1 MLQAPSARI
10 QARRECKA
18 TEDAASHQVIQWNRG
33 KQHNK
38 ERNQNNVERNNGDV
52 NAQDN
57 QSVGI
62 NENGRVI
69 RRRIEREE
77 IEQEGIRHDEVGNE
91 IEDENKIGEVND
103 DINLEEDKD
112 QDEQE
117 LSELPVNDLVAI
129 MAKQTRL
136 LQALAQDRHSNNGK
150 IHGIEGRLSE
160 FLKFKPSTFD
170 ST

>member
-1 MLQAPSARI
+1 M
-10 QARRECKA
+10 
-18 TEDAASHQVIQWNRG
+18 IQWNCG

-69 RRRIEREE
+69 RCRIEREE

-103 DINLEEDKD
+103 EINLEEDEDK
-112 QDEQE
+112 QE
-117 LSELPVNDLVAI
+117 FSELPVNDLVAI
-129 MAKQTRL
+129 MAK
-136 LQALAQDRHSNNGK
+136 
-150 IHGIEGRLSE
+150 
-160 FLKFKPSTFD
+160 
-170 ST
+170 

>member
-1 MLQAPSARI
+1 M
-10 QARRECKA
+10 
-18 TEDAASHQVIQWNRG
+18 IQWNRG

-38 ERNQNNVERNNGDV
+38 ERNQNNVERNNDDV

-77 IEQEGIRHDEVGNE
+77 IEQEGIRHNEVGNE
-91 IEDENKIGEVND
+91 IEDGYKIGEVND
-103 DINLEEDKD
+103 EINLEEDE
-112 QDEQE
+112 DEQE
-117 LSELPVNDLVAI
+117 LSELLVNDLVAI

-136 LQALAQDRHSNNGK
+136 LQALAQDRHGNNGK

-160 FLKFKPSTFD
+160 FLKFKPPTFD

>member
-1 MLQAPSARI
+1 
-10 QARRECKA
+10 
-18 TEDAASHQVIQWNRG
+18 VIQWNCG

-38 ERNQNNVERNNGDV
+38 ERNQNNVERNNDDV

-91 IEDENKIGEVND
+91 IEDENEIGEVND
-103 DINLEEDKD
+103 EINLEEDE
-112 QDEQE
+112 DEQE
-117 LSELPVNDLVAI
+117 MSELLVNDLVAI

-136 LQALAQDRHSNNGK
+136 LLALAQDRHSNNGK

-160 FLKFKPSTFD
+160 FLKFKPPTFD